1 MKINW
6 KVRREN
12 ILFIAQIVISIFT
25 PILAYFGMNLEDL
38 TTWASIGT
46 LLWQAIQNPVVVLA
60 VGVSVF
66 NAITDPTTDGIGDS
80 QRALSYVKPGVP
92 KNTDTTEQ

>member
-6 KVRREN
+6 KVRKEN
-12 ILFIAQIVISIFT
+12 IVFVAQIVISIFT

-38 TTWASIGT
+38 TTWASIVT

-60 VGVSVF
+60 VAVSVF
-66 NAITDPTTDGIGDS
+66 NAITDPTTKGIGDS
-80 QRALSYVKPGVP
+80 ARALTYDKPA
-92 KNTDTTEQ
+92 K